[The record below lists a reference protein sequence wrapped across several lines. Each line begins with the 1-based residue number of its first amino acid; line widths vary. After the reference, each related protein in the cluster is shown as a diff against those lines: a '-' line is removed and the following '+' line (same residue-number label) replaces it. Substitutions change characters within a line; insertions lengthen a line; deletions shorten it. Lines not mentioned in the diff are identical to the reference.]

1 MLAGGFEGHPDGAV
15 TLDNWQT
22 APQLHWSFQH
32 VEDLFPTEV
41 ISCGRGPVAA
51 LESAPEDVERI
62 VVAQPD
68 GASAT
73 VAEIMAATNTDGW
86 IVTRHGK
93 VLAEHYPHGMAP
105 DTRHI
110 LMSVSKSLVGV
121 VAGALIASG
130 ELDPAKPLTAY
141 VPELSES
148 GYAGAHVRHVLD
160 MRSGIRFSED
170 YLDPEAEV
178 RVLEQAIGWAPRR
191 HPLVPRTMYDFLLTL
206 QAKGPHG
213 GPFEYRSGETDVLG
227 WICEAAAGQRMAELM
242 SGLLWSRLGTERDA
256 VIAVDSVGSGMFDGG
271 ICAAL
276 RDLVRFGA
284 MLADGG
290 TSLSGEQVVPDWWVQ
305 DCLRGDADSRSA
317 FAMSPIPTLMPGGMY
332 RNQFWVP
339 YPNRD
344 VLLCLGIHGQ
354 MVYINP
360 LTGVVAAK
368 LSSWPEPQHV
378 WKLFSTLRAFDAI
391 SSALA

>member
-1 MLAGGFEGHPDGAV
+1 VPLGGFESHPARGV

-32 VEDLFPTEV
+32 VEDLFPTAV
-41 ISCGRGPVAA
+41 ISSGQAPAAVLEPV
-51 LESAPEDVERI
+51 PEEVARI

-68 GASAT
+68 GSRTT
-73 VAEIMAATNTDGW
+73 VGEVMAATDTDGW

-93 VLAEHYPHGMAP
+93 VLTEHYPRGMAP
-105 DTRHI
+105 ETRHI

-121 VAGALIASG
+121 VAGALIAGG
-130 ELDPAKPLTAY
+130 ELDPAKLVTDY
-141 VPELSES
+141 VPELADS
-148 GYAGAHVRHVLD
+148 GYGGATVRHLLD

-170 YLDPEAEV
+170 YLDPDAEV

-191 HPLVPRTMYDFLLTL
+191 HPLVPHTMYDFLLTL

-227 WICEAAAGQRMAELM
+227 WICETAAGERMPELM
-242 SGLLWSRLGTERDA
+242 SRLLWSRLGAEHDA

-276 RDLVRFGA
+276 RDLARFGA
-284 MLADGG
+284 MLAQGG
-290 TSLSGEQVVPDWWVQ
+290 TSLTGEQVVPAWWVE
-305 DCLRGDADSRSA
+305 DCLRGDPDSRAA
-317 FAMSPIPTLMPGGMY
+317 FAASPTPTLMPGGMY
-332 RNQFWVP
+332 RNQLWLP
-339 YPNRD
+339 YQDRD

-354 MVYINP
+354 MIYVNP
-360 LTGVVAAK
+360 DSGVVAAK
-368 LSSWPEPQHV
+368 LSSWPEPQHA

-391 SSALA
+391 CTQLA